1 MSSLG
6 LSSLVDLENVP
17 NRNLPYRLS
26 RHKDQSD
33 VLELTTVL
41 ENEEDNYP
49 NLLKFIMTEKD

>member
-6 LSSLVDLENVP
+6 LSSLADLENVP

-33 VLELTTVL
+33 VLELTAVF
-41 ENEEDNYP
+41 ENEKDNYP
-49 NLLKFIMTEKD
+49 NLLKLIMKQKD